1 MRTDSPIIT
10 GLMSALAMISVA
22 GCAHPIGI
30 GALGWN
36 SARRQSPLA
45 GVEGQDAVILCLAV
59 VERPINDSYISTKL
73 WDLIDEQV
81 VPFESKS
88 RLAENG
94 VRVGTLS
101 GQPPQAFLE
110 ILGSDRSCINPRQ
123 IQTRFGQASCLNVGS
138 SRDHISCKMSTL
150 EATDEVNHEK
160 ATFQWEIITSRGEP
174 GRLKIALCP
183 QIRHGEAQMEPKAV
197 HDKAGILTW
206 QLQSQQQT
214 QRLPAGALEVEV
226 RPGEF
231 LLVGASGDDRATL
244 GSACFRQI
252 DSRGSVQRM
261 LIIRAARKGTEIQ
274 ENAIRPDG
282 PKPLALLAQD

>member
-1 MRTDSPIIT
+1 MRKFSPIIT
-10 GLMSALAMISVA
+10 GLLSAWLILNLC
-22 GCAHPIGI
+22 GCAHPIGM
-30 GALGWN
+30 GSLGLN

-59 VERPINDSYISTKL
+59 VERPINDPYIGTKL
-73 WDLIDEQV
+73 WDLVDEQV

-123 IQTRFGQASCLNVGS
+123 IQTRFGQVSFLNVGS
-138 SRDHISCKMSTL
+138 VRDHISCKVS
-150 EATDEVNHEK
+150 ASDPIDEIDYDK
-160 ATFQWEIITSRGEP
+160 ATFQWEIIATRGEP

-183 QIRHGEAQMEPKAV
+183 LIRHGEAQMEPKAV
-197 HDKAGILTW
+197 HDKTGILTW

-231 LLVGASGDDRATL
+231 LLVGSSGEDRTVL
-244 GSACFRQI
+244 GGACFRQI
-252 DSRGSVQRM
+252 DPRGSVQRM
-261 LIIRAARKGTEIQ
+261 LIVRAARKGAEVQ
-274 ENAIRPDG
+274 ENAIRPEG
-282 PKPLALLAQD
+282 PIPLALLAQD